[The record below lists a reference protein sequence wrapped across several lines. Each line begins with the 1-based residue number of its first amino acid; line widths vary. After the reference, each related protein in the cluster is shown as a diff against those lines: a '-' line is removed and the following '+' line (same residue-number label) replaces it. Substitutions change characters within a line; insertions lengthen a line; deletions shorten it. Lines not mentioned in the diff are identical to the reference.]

1 MSIGVGV
8 VQWPSHG
15 LRVKHF
21 QQGKP
26 EEGEDE
32 SFMASEEI
40 RGLAN
45 YPTAGRIDPPKEA
58 RNDGVCGWRRDLS
71 SRILDKGKV
80 RVRRELRL
88 YLSSASSGVSRR

>member
-1 MSIGVGV
+1 MALSWPEGQAFPIGET
-8 VQWPSHG
+8 
-15 LRVKHF
+15 R
-21 QQGKP
+21 

-45 YPTAGRIDPPKEA
+45 YPTAGRIGPPKEV

-71 SRILDKGKV
+71 SRILDKGEL

-88 YLSSASSGVSRR
+88 YLSSASSGVSRRG